1 MHFDKEH
8 FKKIGVVVL
17 SSFIDNAN
25 NMKLNFK
32 VLESFVGSLDK
43 DTRSITDNSDIFID
57 HIVNN
62 NSKYIRFFSAA
73 NTRTV
78 RESSILAINN

>member
-17 SSFIDNAN
+17 SSFIDTAN

-43 DTRSITDNSDIFID
+43 DAKSVNDNSDIFID
-57 HIVNN
+57 HVVNN
-62 NSKYIRFFSAA
+62 NSNYIRLFSKA
-73 NTRTV
+73 NTKTV
-78 RESSILAINN
+78 RTTSILAINN

>member
-1 MHFDKEH
+1 LHFDKEH

-17 SSFIDNAN
+17 SAFIDNAN

-43 DTRSITDNSDIFID
+43 DSRSINGNSDIFID
-57 HIVNN
+57 HVVNS

-73 NTRTV
+73 NTKTV
-78 RESSILAINN
+78 KESSILAINN